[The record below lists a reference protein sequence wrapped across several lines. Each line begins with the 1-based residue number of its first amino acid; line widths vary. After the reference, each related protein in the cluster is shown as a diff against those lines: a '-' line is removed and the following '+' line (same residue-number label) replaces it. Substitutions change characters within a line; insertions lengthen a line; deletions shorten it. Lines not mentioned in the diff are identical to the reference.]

1 MDAARLR
8 RGEDIARV
16 KADGLTRNGA
26 LFSFRSLPQ
35 DSGEV
40 RIAVTASRALGGA
53 VARNRARRR
62 IREAFRIALRER
74 RAAAGH
80 DIVVSVRRPAVAA
93 SAEAIRSA
101 VERELDGVLR

>member
-16 KADGLTRNGA
+16 RADGLARNGT
-26 LFSFRSLPQ
+26 LFSFRSLPR

-40 RIAVTASRALGGA
+40 RIAVTATRAIGGA

-62 IREAFRIALRER
+62 VREAFRTALRER
-74 RAAAGH
+74 QGASGR
-80 DIVVSVRRPAVAA
+80 DIVVSVRGPSVAA
-93 SAEAIRSA
+93 SAAALRA
-101 VERELDGVLR
+101 AADRELDLVLA